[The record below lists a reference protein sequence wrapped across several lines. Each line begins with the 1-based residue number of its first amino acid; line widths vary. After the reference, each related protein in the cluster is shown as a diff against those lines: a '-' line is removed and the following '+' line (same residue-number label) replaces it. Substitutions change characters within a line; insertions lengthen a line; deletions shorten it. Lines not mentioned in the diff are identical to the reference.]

1 MKYKVGNKVRIKS
14 KEWYDKNKDES
25 GYVDGDYKDCT
36 FIPDMASFLGKTSV
50 ITRIND
56 DGYSLKLDNGTYKWN
71 DYMIEGLATEQPAEP
86 TLFDRIK
93 SAIIEAG
100 KQAPIIIEQTED
112 GGIKIS
118 PIEEKPQPRESGI
131 YIDPELPHVHVI
143 FGGKIHVGVGECKAE
158 NGYTIGLQELE
169 ELKEC
174 GGRHDE
180 EWVKEKPTV
189 NLIINNKN
197 TVKILRDALNIIDN
211 KLNKED

>member
-1 MKYKVGNKVRIKS
+1 MKYKVGDNVRIKS
-14 KEWYDKNKDES
+14 KAWYDKNKDES
-25 GYVDGDYKDCT
+25 GDICLSDGFTFWEDMQEILGCT
-36 FIPDMASFLGKTSV
+36 FQIKVIHSNAECYSV
-50 ITRIND
+50 RGTH
-56 DGYSLKLDNGTYKWN
+56 YSISDE
-71 DYMIEGLATEQPAEP
+71 MIEGLATEEPAEP

-112 GGIKIS
+112 GRIKIS
-118 PIEEKPQPRESGI
+118 PIGEKPQPRESGI

-143 FGGKIHVGVGECKAE
+143 FGGRIHVGVGECKAE

-211 KLNKED
+211 KLNKEN

>member
-1 MKYKVGNKVRIKS
+1 MEYKVGDKVRIKS
-14 KEWYDKNKDES
+14 KETLKNTPNT
-25 GYVDGDYKDCT
+25 VGDMLQYAGKEA
-36 FIPDMASFLGKTSV
+36 FISSV
-50 ITRIND
+50 IGVNLYEIDADNSEWTWTD
-56 DGYSLKLDNGTYKWN
+56 D
-71 DYMIEGLATEQPAEP
+71 MFEGP

-112 GGIKIS
+112 RGVKIS
-118 PIEEKPQPRESGI
+118 PIGEKPQPRESGI

-143 FGGKIHVGVGECKAE
+143 FGGRIHVAVGECKAE